1 VDAYRPSGRAATPAS
16 VSDREETAVRGP
28 QGSAGKVFPGR
39 FTAELGEDGLVVVL
53 IGMRFNHWWRVDKWL
68 FMMLA
73 MNRMV
78 RHLGQHDLGL
88 LANYTWFG
96 RTTLMVQYWRSMAEL
111 QAFASNSDAPH
122 LAAWRKYVRRVGT
135 DGSMGAYHEAYEV
148 RAGSHEVV
156 YVNMPAFGLAGALEP
171 VPMDKTR
178 NTARN
183 RVAYRRSQRTEAG

>member
-1 VDAYRPSGRAATPAS
+1 VFGLPR
-16 VSDREETAVRGP
+16 
-28 QGSAGKVFPGR
+28 SAGKVFPGR
-39 FTAELGEDGLVVVL
+39 FTAELGEDGVVVVL

-68 FMMLA
+68 FMTLA
-73 MNRMV
+73 MFGML
-78 RHLGQHDLGL
+78 RHLRRHDLGL

-111 QAFASNSDAPH
+111 QAFASSSDAPH

-135 DGSMGAYHEAYEV
+135 DGSMGAYHEAYQV

-156 YVNMPAFGLAGALEP
+156 YVNMPAFGLAGALTP

-178 NTARN
+178 DTARQ